1 MISQTTRQFGQRGV
15 SLIFA
20 LITLVSLMLAAIALV
35 RSVDSG
41 GKILGNIGFQ
51 QDATANADIGVS
63 QATTWLS
70 AQTQAT
76 LAISATAAYSA
87 ASSSRTGY
95 YANTR
100 EPFDATGQQLTS
112 ATEVVTR
119 QLVDWDLDGACTGYA
134 TGTVTAGTCNIVP
147 HDVDLS
153 GASVGAG
160 TTARYVI
167 LRLCSAD
174 GTASTGSCSQPL
186 SGSSSGGAGRTSC
199 SQGDCD
205 RLGSSYGQYYRI
217 VVRVVG
223 SRGTTSFTETV
234 VQF

>member
-1 MISQTTRQFGQRGV
+1 MTGRLTPPSRQRGV

-51 QDATANADIGVS
+51 QDATANADLGVS
-63 QATTWLS
+63 AATTWLS
-70 AQTQAT
+70 AQSQAVLST
-76 LAISATAAYSA
+76 TG
-87 ASSSRTGY
+87 ASGTGY

-112 ATEVVTR
+112 ASDAATR

-134 TGTVTAGTCNIVP
+134 TGTVASGSCSLVP
-147 HDVDLS
+147 RDVDVS
-153 GASVGAG
+153 GASVSAG
-160 TTARYVI
+160 TTVRYVI

-174 GTASTGSCSQPL
+174 GSASTGTCSQPL

-223 SRGTTSFTETV
+223 SRGTSSFTETV